1 MSGANDLRPGCGVA
15 ASDVESKE
23 EDITSYLKRS
33 ANEFDM
39 YFEPLV
45 RNTIDKPPKR
55 SVPGQMAAL
64 NESS

>member
-33 ANEFDM
+33 ANEFEELASFGVYNDW
-39 YFEPLV
+39 
-45 RNTIDKPPKR
+45 
-55 SVPGQMAAL
+55 
-64 NESS
+64 